1 MCGVL
6 KEGERKN
13 DKEISE
19 TRTLDGKERC
29 VENGALMVSG
39 SSFDWTKWED
49 MGEVEDTTNKQN
61 QTSGEECLIA
71 TIDQVPSCWQLPLRL

>member
-6 KEGERKN
+6 KVGERKN
-13 DKEISE
+13 DNEMSE
-19 TRTLDGKERC
+19 TRTLNGKERC
-29 VENGALMVSG
+29 VGNGALMVSG

-61 QTSGEECLIA
+61 QTSDE
-71 TIDQVPSCWQLPLRL
+71 DRNH

>member
-6 KEGERKN
+6 KVGERKN
-13 DKEISE
+13 DNEMSE
-19 TRTLDGKERC
+19 TRTFNGKERC
-29 VENGALMVSG
+29 VGNGALMVSG
-39 SSFDWTKWED
+39 SGFDWTKWED

-61 QTSGEECLIA
+61 QTSDEECLIA

>member
-1 MCGVL
+1 MYM
-6 KEGERKN
+6 
-13 DKEISE
+13 
-19 TRTLDGKERC
+19 DGKERC
-29 VENGALMVSG
+29 VEDGTMVVSG
-39 SSFDWTKWED
+39 SSCDWTKWED